1 MAPNSPCVLRMEMTL
16 FLSLETPG
24 LSLPGGNEEFPGG
37 DEALLGGN
45 KLLGDNEELL
55 GINQGSS
62 FYDPSTFRSHFKNI
76 GRAYREQATTLIEI
90 RRLYAETYP
99 QTYAENDGLQNILRL
114 ADAALSAAG
123 RAKKGTTTEATEA
136 FARFQEEIKRFGPPS
151 RKGAPGGHQKKLLDP
166 STALESASKKDIK
179 WTSTLSRVKSAFMP
193 PIPSRNRK
201 RVIFVILE
209 SLEERKDQLMIVQEI
224 DNSTTTA
231 EIVWRLSRYPGG
243 RTNSKSITPKI
254 ACRRNPHFYLQL
266 PKDATSFDSKFHM
279 DPLNDFSR
287 GDQGEKI
294 YVLMD
299 KSCRLFIDA
308 AKPHIPR
315 IFNNLWK
322 PHQTVI
328 LKDVGDILD
337 SEDTVLRNIG
347 KSQDY
352 WYRPS
357 VTDSSQR
364 RVGSEYSDA
373 DSDIVKTP
381 FADAR
386 ALIHAA
392 VRAQGVDLM
401 IRDRS
406 RPLPPADSG
415 WKLLPSPEPSIMVQE
430 SENQTTL
437 RQSATC

>member
-1 MAPNSPCVLRMEMTL
+1 M
-16 FLSLETPG
+16 
-24 LSLPGGNEEFPGG
+24 
-37 DEALLGGN
+37 
-45 KLLGDNEELL
+45 
-55 GINQGSS
+55 I
-62 FYDPSTFRSHFKNI
+62 I
-76 GRAYREQATTLIEI
+76 QA
-90 RRLYAETYP
+90 
-99 QTYAENDGLQNILRL
+99 
-114 ADAALSAAG
+114 
-123 RAKKGTTTEATEA
+123 
-136 FARFQEEIKRFGPPS
+136 
-151 RKGAPGGHQKKLLDP
+151 
-166 STALESASKKDIK
+166 
-179 WTSTLSRVKSAFMP
+179 
-193 PIPSRNRK
+193 
-201 RVIFVILE
+201 
-209 SLEERKDQLMIVQEI
+209 I
-224 DNSTTTA
+224 DNSITTA
-231 EIVWRLSRYPGG
+231 EIVWRFSRYPEK
-243 RTNSKSITPKI
+243 RTNSESITPKI
-254 ACRRNPHFYLQL
+254 ASRRNPHFYLQL
-266 PKDATSFDSKFHM
+266 PKDAASFDSKFHM

-294 YVLMD
+294 HVLVD

-315 IFNNLWK
+315 IFSNLWK

-328 LKDVGDILD
+328 LKDVGGILD

-430 SENQTTL
+430 SEP
-437 RQSATC
+437 RQHLDNLPRACVS